1 MSIKKILQ
9 FPDNRLRKIAKP
21 VKKIGKITK
30 KIIRDM
36 FDTMYANHGIGL
48 AATQINIHQQI
59 IVIKKKIQDNKAL
72 ILINPTILKSS
83 GKIRIS
89 ESCLSVPNIEKKVNR
104 SYKIQVAAIN
114 CNGKKIF
121 LKAKSLLAICIQHEI
136 DHLIGKLFIDHII

>member
-9 FPDNRLRKIAKP
+9 FPDHRLRQIAQP
-21 VKKIGKITK
+21 VRKIGKITK

-59 IVIKKKIQDNKAL
+59 IVITNQIQHNTSL
-72 ILINPTILKSS
+72 ILINPTILKAS
-83 GKIRIS
+83 GAIRIS
-89 ESCLSVPNIEKKVNR
+89 ESCLSVPNVEKKINR
-104 SYKIQVAAIN
+104 AYKIQVAATN

-121 LKAKSLLAICIQHEI
+121 FKAKSLLAVCIQHEI